1 MFSSIRGRILVIL
14 AAVGIAVYAIIANGI
29 TPGLD
34 LSGGMHLALEVS
46 DPEGTMT
53 ADAKRDATDR
63 ALTILRNRIN
73 QFGVAE
79 PLVQQVGDER
89 IIVEL
94 PGLYEEDEERAK
106 EIIEQQAFLE
116 WKLVRPTAEF
126 SQAVDRM
133 DRVIADQL
141 GPEDLPELPGTE
153 TDTSTGEQ
161 TVQDLLFGTPAD
173 TTAGDTTAADT
184 AAADTPSTD
193 TAATD
198 TSATDTAGTDTA
210 GADTAAP
217 ASPRARPLASLLLN
231 SGQDGEFWVPE
242 QDVERVDRYL
252 ELPGVREALPRG
264 TELVWAAEPVSQA
277 AQLYRPLYFLEREP
291 FITGESLVGA
301 TASRDP
307 QFNETIVLFDLDRSG
322 GRTFARVTTEHLQD
336 RIAIVL
342 DGQVHSAPIVQS
354 RIASSGQ
361 IEMGQATMQEASDL
375 ALVLRAGALPA
386 PLEIVEQR
394 LVGPS
399 LGRDSIDQGKVAGVI
414 GLVVVIL
421 IMIGYYRLAGLM
433 AVLALMIYA
442 LFVMGGLAA
451 LGADFTAPGIAG
463 LILSLGMAVDANVL
477 IFERIREEMIAGRSA
492 RAAVDAGFQHA
503 MSAIVDS
510 NLTTL
515 ITALILY
522 QVGTGPVQGF
532 AVTLSIGIIASFFTA
547 VFITRTFFLIYLERK
562 RAAQPISI

>member
-14 AAVGIAVYAIIANGI
+14 AAIGLAVYAIIANGI

-34 LSGGMHLALEVS
+34 LSGGMHLALEVA
-46 DPEGTMT
+46 DPDGTMT
-53 ADAKRDATDR
+53 AEAMQDATDR
-63 ALTILRNRIN
+63 ALTVIRNRIN
-73 QFGVAE
+73 EFGVAE
-79 PLVQQVGDER
+79 PLVQKVGEER

-106 EIIEQQAFLE
+106 AIIEQQAFLE

-126 SQAVDRM
+126 ARAVERL
-133 DRVIADQL
+133 DRVIAPQL
-141 GPEDLPELPGTE
+141 DAEDLRELPGTE
-153 TDTSTGEQ
+153 ADTGASGRQ

-173 TTAGDTTAADT
+173 TAAGDTAAADT
-184 AAADTPSTD
+184 AAADT
-193 TAATD
+193 AA
-198 TSATDTAGTDTA
+198 SDTAGTDTA
-210 GADTAAP
+210 ADTTTGDTAALEP
-217 ASPRARPLASLLLN
+217 PSARPLSSLLLN
-231 SGQDGEFWVPE
+231 SSQDGELWVAE

-252 ELPGVREALPRG
+252 SLPGVREALPRG
-264 TELVWAAEPVSQA
+264 TELRWAAEPVGQA

-291 FITGESLVGA
+291 FITGESLVEAVAG
-301 TASRDP
+301 RDP
-307 QFNETIVLFDLDRSG
+307 QFNETIVTFELDRRG
-322 GRTFARVTTEHLQD
+322 GRTFSRVTSEHLQE

-342 DGQVHSAPIVQS
+342 DEQVHSAPIVQS
-354 RIASSGQ
+354 RIGSNGQ

-375 ALVLRAGALPA
+375 ALVLRAGSLPA

-394 LVGPS
+394 SVGPS
-399 LGRDSIDQGKVAGVI
+399 LGQDSIDQGKIAGVI
-414 GLVVVIL
+414 GVVLVIG
-421 IMIGYYRLAGLM
+421 IMIGYYRLAGAM
-433 AVLALMIYA
+433 AVLALLIYG
-442 LFVMGGLAA
+442 LFVMGGLAG

-477 IFERIREEMIAGRSA
+477 IFERIREELIAGRSP

-532 AVTLSIGIIASFFTA
+532 AVTLSIGIVASFFTA
-547 VFITRTFFLIYLERK
+547 VFITRTFFLIYLDRK

>member
-14 AAVGIAVYAIIANGI
+14 AAIGIAVYAILANGI

-53 ADAKRDATDR
+53 EEAKRDATDR
-63 ALTILRNRIN
+63 ALTIIRNRIN
-73 QFGVAE
+73 QFGVAA
-79 PLVQQVGDER
+79 PSVQKVGDER

-94 PGLYEEDEERAK
+94 PGLEDEERAR

-126 SQAVDRM
+126 SQAVERM
-133 DRVIADQL
+133 DRVIAEQL
-141 GPEDLPELPGTE
+141 GPEDLPQLPGTE
-153 TDTSTGEQ
+153 MDTAAGER
-161 TVQDLLFGTPAD
+161 TVQDLFLGTPAD
-173 TTAGDTTAADT
+173 TAAQDT
-184 AAADTPSTD
+184 AAADTTPTD
-193 TAATD
+193 TAA
-198 TSATDTAGTDTA
+198 TDTA
-210 GADTAAP
+210 GADTATADTAAP
-217 ASPRARPLASLLLN
+217 EPPRARPLASLLLN
-231 SGQDGEFWVPE
+231 SGQDGELWVAE
-242 QDVERVDRYL
+242 QDVERVNRYL
-252 ELPGVREALPRG
+252 ELPGVRDALPRG
-264 TELVWAAEPVSQA
+264 TELRWKAEPVSQA

-291 FITGESLVGA
+291 FITGESLVDA
-301 TASRDP
+301 TASRDQ
-307 QFNETIVLFDLDRSG
+307 QFNETIVLFELDRSG
-322 GRTFARVTTEHLQD
+322 GRTFSRVTTEHLQD

-354 RIASSGQ
+354 RIASNGQ

-386 PLEIVEQR
+386 PLEVVEQR

-399 LGRDSIDQGKVAGVI
+399 LGRDSIDQGKIAGVI
-414 GLVVVIL
+414 GVALVIV
-421 IMIGYYRLAGLM
+421 IMIAYYRLAGLM

-477 IFERIREEMIAGRSA
+477 IFERIREEMLAGRSP
-492 RAAVDAGFQHA
+492 RAAVDTGFQQA

-532 AVTLSIGIIASFFTA
+532 AVTLSIGIVASFFTA